1 MVFIWLL
8 EYIILG
14 KVVSACGTVPGLD
27 CSLSGCIVHVTSFL
41 EHMVFVARVARR
53 ELDAACMFS
62 STLFSFVC
70 KDAVMGPDSDPALVL
85 ESIEV

>member
-1 MVFIWLL
+1 
-8 EYIILG
+8 
-14 KVVSACGTVPGLD
+14 
-27 CSLSGCIVHVTSFL
+27 
-41 EHMVFVARVARR
+41 MVFVARVARR

-70 KDAVMGPDSDPALVL
+70 KDAVMGPDSDPVLVL